1 MKITYQKKIH
11 WTKYNLSYPNL
22 IDIIQGI
29 RMGNITL
36 HDNEFGA
43 YTLKQAIEHIR
54 SVNPSDMPKW
64 KARLLPAVAYNGTF
78 KELNN
83 TGLIDYSSVTALDFD
98 HIATSDDMVCLRNR
112 LVITPCV
119 LSVFVTPSGRG
130 LKALVWHDNTDP
142 NKHGDLYEQLLTSLR
157 NRLVITPCVL
167 SVFVTPSG
175 RGLKALVWHDNTD
188 PNKHGDLYEQ
198 LLTKFY
204 VANRNDTNCKDLARR
219 NYLSYD
225 PYIWTNPKPVQF
237 HYIPSIKP
245 KVNSLSTHTGKGVSG
260 QSIISIMNSVW
271 KKNNPEYWEEGN
283 RATSIFKLACLMC
296 KWGVDQNLASEYF
309 IDGWE
314 SDSMSEK
321 EIQSHVDN
329 GYKAEEMNFGTLN
342 FIIR

>member
-1 MKITYQKKIH
+1 
-11 WTKYNLSYPNL
+11 
-22 IDIIQGI
+22 
-29 RMGNITL
+29 MGNITL

-54 SVNPSDMPKW
+54 SVNPSDMRKW

-98 HIATSDDMVCLRNR
+98 HIATLDDMAC
-112 LVITPCV
+112 
-119 LSVFVTPSGRG
+119 
-130 LKALVWHDNTDP
+130 
-142 NKHGDLYEQLLTSLR
+142 LR

-204 VANRNDTNCKDLARR
+204 VANRNDTSCKDLARR

-225 PYIWTNPKPVQF
+225 PHIWTNPKPVQF

-245 KVNSLSTHTGKGVSG
+245 KVNSLSTHTGKSVSG

-309 IDGWE
+309 IDEWE

>member
-98 HIATSDDMVCLRNR
+98 HIATSDDMACLRNR
-112 LVITPCV
+112 L
-119 LSVFVTPSGRG
+119 
-130 LKALVWHDNTDP
+130 A
-142 NKHGDLYEQLLTSLR
+142 
-157 NRLVITPCVL
+157 ITPCVL

-204 VANRNDTNCKDLARR
+204 VANRNDTGCKDLARR

-245 KVNSLSTHTGKGVSG
+245 KVNSLSTHTGKSVSG

>member
-36 HDNEFGA
+36 HDNEYGD

-54 SVNPSDMPKW
+54 SVNPSDMRKW

-142 NKHGDLYEQLLTSLR
+142 NKHGDLYEQLLT
-157 NRLVITPCVL
+157 
-167 SVFVTPSG
+167 
-175 RGLKALVWHDNTD
+175 
-188 PNKHGDLYEQ
+188 
-198 LLTKFY
+198 KFY
-204 VANRNDTNCKDLARR
+204 VANRNDTSCKDLARR

-225 PYIWTNPKPVQF
+225 PHIWTNPKPVQF

-245 KVNSLSTHTGKGVSG
+245 KVNSLSTHTGKSVSG

>member
-36 HDNEFGA
+36 HDNEYGD

-54 SVNPSDMPKW
+54 SVNPSDMRKW

-142 NKHGDLYEQLLTSLR
+142 NKHGDLYEQLLT
-157 NRLVITPCVL
+157 
-167 SVFVTPSG
+167 
-175 RGLKALVWHDNTD
+175 
-188 PNKHGDLYEQ
+188 
-198 LLTKFY
+198 KFY
-204 VANRNDTNCKDLARR
+204 VANRNDTGCKDLARR

-245 KVNSLSTHTGKGVSG
+245 KVNSLSTHTEKGVSD

-329 GYKAEEMNFGTLN
+329 GYKAEEINFGTLN

>member
-22 IDIIQGI
+22 INIIQGI

-98 HIATSDDMVCLRNR
+98 HIATSDDMACLRNR
-112 LVITPCV
+112 L
-119 LSVFVTPSGRG
+119 
-130 LKALVWHDNTDP
+130 A
-142 NKHGDLYEQLLTSLR
+142 
-157 NRLVITPCVL
+157 ITPCVL

-204 VANRNDTNCKDLARR
+204 VANRNDTGCKDLARR

-245 KVNSLSTHTGKGVSG
+245 KVNSLSTHIGKGLSG

>member
-1 MKITYQKKIH
+1 M
-11 WTKYNLSYPNL
+11 
-22 IDIIQGI
+22 
-29 RMGNITL
+29 R
-36 HDNEFGA
+36 
-43 YTLKQAIEHIR
+43 
-54 SVNPSDMPKW
+54 KW

-98 HIATSDDMVCLRNR
+98 HIATSEEMV
-112 LVITPCV
+112 
-119 LSVFVTPSGRG
+119 G
-130 LKALVWHDNTDP
+130 
-142 NKHGDLYEQLLTSLR
+142 LR

-204 VANRNDTNCKDLARR
+204 VANRNDTGCKDLARR

-245 KVNSLSTHTGKGVSG
+245 KVNSLSTHIGKGLSG

>member
-54 SVNPSDMPKW
+54 SVNPSDMRKW

-98 HIATSDDMVCLRNR
+98 HIATSEEMV
-112 LVITPCV
+112 
-119 LSVFVTPSGRG
+119 G
-130 LKALVWHDNTDP
+130 
-142 NKHGDLYEQLLTSLR
+142 LR

-204 VANRNDTNCKDLARR
+204 VANRNDTGCKDLARR